1 MFSTEHFQFFQSPK
15 NYSRKISCSNLV
27 RISDIYQMESITFTR
42 PKTKQCPFCAETIQA
57 QAIKCRFCG
66 EFLNTN
72 RARVVE
78 AGSDANSQSDENGG
92 KADNVLFAGRPSL
105 FGMVGAVIR
114 GLIFLG
120 IAVFLVVYPL
130 EGLPLFQPA
139 EEPDLAAYETS
150 AEVPLETETTAEVIE
165 EQPRNFSKFVLTEEQ
180 ALVFGKYRVI
190 AGLGLGVLVVLL
202 LLLKIIKLKMTHYEV
217 TAERIEWSRGIFDRR
232 VDNLDMFRV
241 IDLRLRRSLLDCI
254 LGIGTVGLITTDKT
268 DPEFTFE
275 KIRNSRRLYDV
286 IKKASLDADRRDRV
300 IHLE

>member
-1 MFSTEHFQFFQSPK
+1 
-15 NYSRKISCSNLV
+15 
-27 RISDIYQMESITFTR
+27 
-42 PKTKQCPFCAETIQA
+42 
-57 QAIKCRFCG
+57 
-66 EFLNTN
+66 
-72 RARVVE
+72 
-78 AGSDANSQSDENGG
+78 
-92 KADNVLFAGRPSL
+92 
-105 FGMVGAVIR
+105 MVGAVIR

-120 IAVFLVVYPL
+120 IAVFLIIYPL
-130 EGLPLFQPA
+130 EKLPMFQPA

-150 AEVPLETETTAEVIE
+150 AEAPLETETTAEVTE
-165 EQPRNFSKFVLTEEQ
+165 EQPGRSSKLALTEEQ
-180 ALVFGKYRVI
+180 ALAFGEYRVM
-190 AGLGLGVLVVLL
+190 ASLGLGVFVILL
-202 LLLKIIKLKMTHYEV
+202 LLLKVIKLKMTHYEV

>member
-1 MFSTEHFQFFQSPK
+1 
-15 NYSRKISCSNLV
+15 
-27 RISDIYQMESITFTR
+27 MESITFTR
-42 PKTKQCPFCAETIQA
+42 PQTKQCPFCAETIQA

-72 RARVVE
+72 RARAVE
-78 AGSDANSQSDENGG
+78 AGSDGNSQSDENGG

-130 EGLPLFQPA
+130 EKLPMFQPA
-139 EEPDLAAYETS
+139 EELHLGAYDTS
-150 AEVPLETETTAEVIE
+150 AEVPLETETSAEVTE
-165 EQPRNFSKFVLTEEQ
+165 EQPGGSSKFALTEEQ
-180 ALVFGKYRVI
+180 ALVFGKYRVM

-241 IDLRLRRSLLDCI
+241 IDLRLHRSLLDCI

-286 IKKASLDADRRDRV
+286 IKKASLDADRRNRV
-300 IHLE
+300 VHLE